1 MSSDLNHLYKTKTYV
16 SVSAFA
22 DLFGKTYKLA
32 NNKKSVTFN
41 GKTIKNIRLVN
52 GKPTAWINDLGAAVQ
67 AQKVSWDA
75 KKQEAYVLVLTRRND
90 SIRSSCSSSYGEHW
104 ANPKQMPN
112 GPYLW
117 SI

>member
-52 GKPTAWINDLGAAVQ
+52 GKPTAWINDLGAAVK

-75 KKQEAYVLVLTRRND
+75 KKQEAYVLVLTRWYD
-90 SIRSSCSSSYGEHW
+90 SVRSSGRSSYGRTLGE
-104 ANPKQMPN
+104 P
-112 GPYLW
+112 
-117 SI
+117 